1 VLHVRAGFVEED
13 EEVEEEED
21 DILVR
26 TAHARAQEREKK
38 REGAH

>member
-26 TAHARAQEREKK
+26 TARGRK
-38 REGAH
+38 RVGAHL